1 METPMRLMLLSIIA
15 LLAFNNAAHETI
27 TPVQQVQRAE
37 LVVLG
42 KLSDR
47 KELNAEYAA
56 ATLTFKEVLKGD
68 KALKTVKVRFLAKPG
83 NTATWTYEGTEEGL
97 WFLIP
102 AGEGMYET
110 FHANGLIRTTFTEIE
125 AQKQVNEYIAE
136 VREIIKQTP
145 KTVK

>member
-1 METPMRLMLLSIIA
+1 MRLLLLSLIA
-15 LLAFNNAAHETI
+15 LIAFNGAAHESI
-27 TPVQQVQRAE
+27 TPAQQVQRAE

-47 KELNAEYAA
+47 KELNAEYAV
-56 ATLTFKEVLKGD
+56 ATLTIKEILKGD

-83 NTATWTYEGTEEGL
+83 NTATWTYEGAEEGL
-97 WFLIP
+97 WFLAP

-125 AQKQVNEYIAE
+125 ALKQVNEYIAE
-136 VREIIKQTP
+136 VRKIIAQK
-145 KTVK
+145 